1 MEIEILVFKESG
13 KWYASQTVKNDIDIP
28 LFKDEFKEFIKKNLP
43 ANIGEGYVVVL
54 DKGEH
59 QGFHMRHYKY
69 NDLF

>member
-43 ANIGEGYVVVL
+43 ANIGEGYIVVL
-54 DKGEH
+54 DGNNNSS
-59 QGFHMRHYKY
+59 FHMRHYKY
-69 NDLF
+69 SDLF